1 MLPQE
6 NKFIYMNEYLN
17 SGKNRNKIRGEF
29 SINQTCDKLK
39 KIEES
44 SEVEIKGFIRKVR
57 NIRVK
62 NNLENQYSDKDD
74 NPERFRYDF
83 DKLVQ
88 SWVINSPKCNE
99 SGIFMLDEL
108 LKALKSKKNF
118 RDAFIFE
125 DEKINIWLIVDE
137 ANYDVNA
144 EYINLA
150 RKILDNEYKEIRLMI
165 YSFYEIDEVKEE
177 LEEVD
182 YKTIKEF

>member
-1 MLPQE
+1 MLSQE
-6 NKFIYMNEYLN
+6 NNFIYMNEYRN
-17 SGKNRNKIRGEF
+17 SGKNRNKTRGEF
-29 SINQTCDKLK
+29 SINQTYDKLK

-44 SEVEIKGFIRKVR
+44 SEYEIKDFISKLR

-62 NNLENQYSDKDD
+62 NNLVNDYSDKDD
-74 NPERFRYDF
+74 NYEIFRYDF

-88 SWVINSPKCNE
+88 SWVINSPKFNE
-99 SGIFMLDEL
+99 SRISMLDEF
-108 LKALKSKKNF
+108 LKVLKSKEDF

-137 ANYDVNA
+137 ANYDVNV

-150 RKILDNEYKEIRLMI
+150 IKVLENEYKKIRLMI
-165 YSFYEIDEVKEE
+165 YSFDEIDEVKEE

-182 YKTIKEF
+182 YKSIGEL